1 MKTRKVYSYVVK
13 DMLES
18 GVNPSL
24 LITNRLAIEE
34 LNLELG
40 IYNSVEIKSKS
51 KPKIKSKRTF
61 IQPKPIVKP
70 SISYHRTVI
79 VNSDGTISMSFE
91 EWDYE

>member
-24 LITNRLAIEE
+24 LITNRLVIEE

-40 IYNSVEIKSKS
+40 IYNSIEIAS
-51 KPKIKSKRTF
+51 KPKPKVRPRRAF
-61 IQPKPIVKP
+61 VQPKTVVKP

-79 VNSDGTISMSFE
+79 INSDGTVSMEFE
-91 EWDYE
+91 EWDYK